1 VKKTPMAEFC
11 PKVSLTTTG
20 SAFCD
25 AVEKRTR
32 GATRVRPIM
41 GANPKREP
49 RRWQA
54 SSAECSFL
62 HRKSRVGHR
71 SHSLSFVDP
80 VWQAGG
86 NLSTLSGRIHIMPET
101 HHPCVHRRFGTM
113 SVSFFQKK
121 EKLWSRLVLYSV
133 DNCFQSVRL

>member
-71 SHSLSFVDP
+71 SHCLSFVDP
-80 VWQAGG
+80 VWQGVESRRELEYAIWKDPYHARDPPPMRPP
-86 NLSTLSGRIHIMPET
+86 SIWHYV
-101 HHPCVHRRFGTM
+101 CVVFSEKRKTM
-113 SVSFFQKK
+113 VA
-121 EKLWSRLVLYSV
+121 SRTVL
-133 DNCFQSVRL
+133 RG

>member
-71 SHSLSFVDP
+71 SHCLSFVDP
-80 VWQAGG
+80 VWQGVESRRELEYAIWKDPSSCQRPTTHA
-86 NLSTLSGRIHIMPET
+86 STVDLALCLCRFFRKKKNYGR
-101 HHPCVHRRFGTM
+101 
-113 SVSFFQKK
+113 VSYC
-121 EKLWSRLVLYSV
+121 LHG
-133 DNCFQSVRL
+133 